1 MHVLRRGSGPPVLFI
16 HGIPTNHNL
25 WSGIIQQMQG
35 SFSCFAVDLPGLGQS
50 PSEPYGSDYLQRL
63 AERIEGIRR
72 ENNIQR
78 WHVVGHDAGSAV
90 ATHYAHS
97 FPKSVD
103 HLALL
108 SPALFPELKPYY
120 LFELLRKPVIGE
132 CLAPFVH
139 PIFWNLGMR
148 RAVRNEE
155 GLSNA
160 VLSDFSAPF
169 SGFAGAWH
177 FMQIL
182 RWGKP
187 SEMLAPVS
195 GMLPQLTAPTL
206 IFQGSRDPAIPA
218 SFAQRAQR
226 LIPNS
231 QLLQVDSGHFIP
243 LNRPN
248 FVAKHLLNFFAV
260 PLAA

>member
-1 MHVLRRGSGPPVLFI
+1 M
-16 HGIPTNHNL
+16 
-25 WSGIIQQMQG
+25 
-35 SFSCFAVDLPGLGQS
+35 
-50 PSEPYGSDYLQRL
+50 LQ
-63 AERIEGIRR
+63 
-72 ENNIQR
+72 NNIQK
-78 WHVVGHDAGSAV
+78 WHVVGHDAGSAI
-90 ATHYAHS
+90 AAQYAHS

-108 SPALFPELKPYY
+108 SPALFPELKPFY

-132 CLAPFVH
+132 CLTPFVH

-148 RAVRNEE
+148 RAVKNEE
-155 GLSNA
+155 GLADNPF
-160 VLSDFSAPF
+160 SDFSEPF
-169 SGFAGAWH
+169 RGLAGAWH

-187 SEMLAPVS
+187 SEVLAPVS
-195 GMLPQLTAPTL
+195 NMLTQLGAPTL
-206 IFQGSRDPAIPA
+206 IFQGTRDPAIPS
-218 SFAQRAQR
+218 SFAHRAQR

-231 QLLQVDSGHFIP
+231 RLLQVDSGHFIP

-248 FVAKHLLNFFAV
+248 FVAEHLLHFFAE